1 MGSARAPRAVRRA
14 LAPNPNV
21 VARSAVQ
28 SAPPDA
34 NDEGVVGCARGG
46 RAPHFY
52 LMQLLEI
59 KNLKMD
65 FGKNAEALRA
75 IDDVSFTIGAGE
87 TVCLVGE
94 SGCGKT
100 VTALSIARL
109 VPTPPANYVGGEILL
124 NGRDTLKMS
133 ARELQQIRGG
143 VVSYV
148 FQDPGASL
156 NPVFRIGN
164 QIKESLK
171 LHKPEKAN
179 DAEVIRLLK
188 LVGIPAPESRIKN
201 YPFEM
206 SGGMQQ
212 RVMIAMALASEPK
225 LLVADEP
232 TTALDV
238 TIQAQIL
245 DLLSE
250 LKQRLGMAILL
261 ITHNLGIVGDMAD
274 RVAVMYAGQIVEL
287 APAKELLHRPLHPY
301 TKALMNSVPKL
312 GATIR
317 WGEATDEPGL
327 ASKTARE
334 DARPTRLQ
342 SIPGNVPRIGN
353 FPPGC
358 RFAPRCP
365 IAKPECSEKIPELL
379 EVEPGRFV
387 RCPFWK

>member
-1 MGSARAPRAVRRA
+1 MRAC
-14 LAPNPNV
+14 
-21 VARSAVQ
+21 
-28 SAPPDA
+28 D
-34 NDEGVVGCARGG
+34 
-46 RAPHFY
+46 
-52 LMQLLEI
+52 
-59 KNLKMD
+59 
-65 FGKNAEALRA
+65 ALRA
-75 IDDVSFTIGAGE
+75 VDGVSFTIGAGE

-124 NGRDTLKMS
+124 NGRDVLKMS
-133 ARELQQIRGG
+133 SSELRSIRGG

-171 LHKPEKAN
+171 LHKPEKATN
-179 DAEVIRLLK
+179 EEVIRLLK

-245 DLLSE
+245 ELLSE

-287 APAKELLHRPLHPY
+287 SPAKELLRRPLHPY
-301 TKALMNSVPKL
+301 TKALMASVPKL
-312 GATIR
+312 HG
-317 WGEATDEPGL
+317 
-327 ASKTARE
+327 TA
-334 DARPTRLQ
+334 DRL
-342 SIPGNVPRIGN
+342 SAIPGNVPRIGN

-365 IAKPECSEKIPELL
+365 IAKPECSDALPELV
-379 EVEPGRFV
+379 EVEAGRFV
-387 RCPFWK
+387 RCPFWKSP

>member
-1 MGSARAPRAVRRA
+1 
-14 LAPNPNV
+14 
-21 VARSAVQ
+21 
-28 SAPPDA
+28 
-34 NDEGVVGCARGG
+34 
-46 RAPHFY
+46 
-52 LMQLLEI
+52 
-59 KNLKMD
+59 
-65 FGKNAEALRA
+65 
-75 IDDVSFTIGAGE
+75 
-87 TVCLVGE
+87 
-94 SGCGKT
+94 
-100 VTALSIARL
+100 
-109 VPTPPANYVGGEILL
+109 L
-124 NGRDTLKMS
+124 NGRDVLKMS
-133 ARELQQIRGG
+133 NGELRNIRGG

-148 FQDPGASL
+148 FQEPGASL

-171 LHKPEKAN
+171 LHKPEKLKGVPLDRSSRRESAQTSSGGDQSRLTSAATTTGEKIAESGARSFHWRDLLGLFKKTS
-179 DAEVIRLLK
+179 DAEIIRLLK

-245 DLLSE
+245 ELLHD

-287 APAKELLHRPLHPY
+287 SPAKELLRRPLHPY

-312 GATIR
+312 GGGA
-317 WGEATDEPGL
+317 D
-327 ASKTARE
+327 
-334 DARPTRLQ
+334 RL
-342 SIPGNVPRIGN
+342 SAIPGNVPRIGN

-365 IAKPECSEKIPELL
+365 IAKPECSEKIPELV
-379 EVEPGRFV
+379 EVEAGRWV

>member
-1 MGSARAPRAVRRA
+1 M
-14 LAPNPNV
+14 N
-21 VARSAVQ
+21 
-28 SAPPDA
+28 
-34 NDEGVVGCARGG
+34 
-46 RAPHFY
+46 
-52 LMQLLEI
+52 LLEI

-65 FGKNAEALRA
+65 FGKNADALRA
-75 IDDVSFTIGAGE
+75 VDGVSFTIGAGE

-124 NGRDTLKMS
+124 NGRDVLKMS
-133 ARELQQIRGG
+133 GGELRSIRGG

-148 FQDPGASL
+148 FQEPGASL

-171 LHKPEKAN
+171 LHKPEKATN
-179 DAEVIRLLK
+179 EEVIRLLK

-245 DLLSE
+245 ELLSE

-287 APAKELLHRPLHPY
+287 SPAKELLRRPLHPY
-301 TKALMNSVPKL
+301 TKALMASVPKL
-312 GATIR
+312 HG
-317 WGEATDEPGL
+317 
-327 ASKTARE
+327 TA
-334 DARPTRLQ
+334 DRL
-342 SIPGNVPRIGN
+342 SAIPGNVPRIGN

-365 IAKPECSEKIPELL
+365 IAKPECSDKLPDLV
-379 EVEPGRFV
+379 EVEAGRFV
-387 RCPFWK
+387 RCPFWKSP

>member
-1 MGSARAPRAVRRA
+1 MLGADFWR
-14 LAPNPNV
+14 V
-21 VARSAVQ
+21 V
-28 SAPPDA
+28 
-34 NDEGVVGCARGG
+34 N
-46 RAPHFY
+46 
-52 LMQLLEI
+52 LLEI

-65 FGKNAEALRA
+65 FGTGAGAVRA
-75 IDDVSFTIGAGE
+75 IDGVSLAIAAGE

-94 SGCGKT
+94 SGCGKS
-100 VTALSIARL
+100 VTAQSIARL
-109 VPTPPANYVGGEILL
+109 VPVPPANYVGGEIVL

-133 ARELQQIRGG
+133 PRELCDIRGG

-148 FQDPGASL
+148 FQEPGAAL
-156 NPVFRIGN
+156 NPVFRIGA

-171 LHKPEKAN
+171 LHQPEKAN

-245 DLLSE
+245 DLL
-250 LKQRLGMAILL
+250 QRPQAAARHGDSAHHAQPRHRRRHGRPRGGDVCRANCRTGAREANCCAARCIL
-261 ITHNLGIVGDMAD
+261 T
-274 RVAVMYAGQIVEL
+274 
-287 APAKELLHRPLHPY
+287 P
-301 TKALMNSVPKL
+301 KALMNSVPKL
-312 GATIR
+312 RG
-317 WGEATDEPGL
+317 
-327 ASKTARE
+327 
-334 DARPTRLQ
+334 DADRL
-342 SIPGNVPRIGN
+342 SAIPGNVPRIGD

-387 RCPFWK
+387 RCPFWKNK

>member
-1 MGSARAPRAVRRA
+1 M
-14 LAPNPNV
+14 N
-21 VARSAVQ
+21 
-28 SAPPDA
+28 
-34 NDEGVVGCARGG
+34 
-46 RAPHFY
+46 
-52 LMQLLEI
+52 LLEI
-59 KNLKMD
+59 KNLQLD
-65 FGKNAEALRA
+65 FGSGQDALRA
-75 IDDVSFTIGAGE
+75 IDGVSLTIGEGE

-109 VPTPPANYVGGEILL
+109 VPSPPASYPGGEILL
-124 NGRDTLKMS
+124 EGRDVLKMPS
-133 ARELQQIRGG
+133 KELRKIRGG
-143 VVSYV
+143 VVSYI
-148 FQDPGASL
+148 FQEPGASL

-171 LHKPEKAN
+171 LHRPEKATN
-179 DAEVIRLLK
+179 EEVIRLLK

-245 DLLSE
+245 DLLHG
-250 LKQRLGMAILL
+250 LKQKLHMSILL

-287 APAKELLHRPLHPY
+287 SAPGELLQRPLHPY
-301 TKALMNSVPKL
+301 TRALINSVPK
-312 GATIR
+312 I
-317 WGEATDEPGL
+317 
-327 ASKTARE
+327 SS
-334 DARPTRLQ
+334 DAKRL
-342 SIPGNVPRIGN
+342 SAIPGNVPRLGN

-387 RCPFWK
+387 TMSVLEITA

>member
-1 MGSARAPRAVRRA
+1 MA
-14 LAPNPNV
+14 
-21 VARSAVQ
+21 
-28 SAPPDA
+28 
-34 NDEGVVGCARGG
+34 
-46 RAPHFY
+46 
-52 LMQLLEI
+52 LLEI
-59 KNLKMD
+59 KDLQLD
-65 FGKNAEALRA
+65 FVTDGHSARA
-75 IDDVSFTIGAGE
+75 VDGVSIHMEAGE
-87 TVCLVGE
+87 TLCIVGE
-94 SGCGKT
+94 SGCGKS
-100 VTALSIARL
+100 VTAQSIARL
-109 VPTPPANYVGGEILL
+109 VPTPPARYEAGEILL

-133 ARELQQIRGG
+133 AQELQAIRGG

-148 FQDPGASL
+148 FQEPSASL
-156 NPVFRIGN
+156 NPVFRVGA

-171 LHKPEKAN
+171 LHKPEQAT

-188 LVGIPAPESRIKN
+188 LVGIPAPESRMKN

-245 DLLSE
+245 DLLRE

-287 APAKELLHRPLHPY
+287 APARELLRQPLHPY
-301 TKALMNSVPKL
+301 TRALLASVPKL
-312 GATIR
+312 QGNH
-317 WGEATDEPGL
+317 D
-327 ASKTARE
+327 
-334 DARPTRLQ
+334 RLS

-353 FPPGC
+353 YPSGC

-365 IAKPECSEKIPELL
+365 IARPECSERIPELL
-379 EVEPGRFV
+379 EVEPQRWV

>member
-1 MGSARAPRAVRRA
+1 M
-14 LAPNPNV
+14 N
-21 VARSAVQ
+21 
-28 SAPPDA
+28 
-34 NDEGVVGCARGG
+34 
-46 RAPHFY
+46 
-52 LMQLLEI
+52 LLEI

-65 FGKNAEALRA
+65 FGKGADALRA
-75 IDDVSFTIGAGE
+75 IDDVSFSIGAGE

-100 VTALSIARL
+100 VTALSIGKL

-124 NGRDTLKMS
+124 NGVDVLKMS
-133 ARELQQIRGG
+133 SRELQKIRGG

-148 FQDPGASL
+148 FQEPGASL

-171 LHKPEKAN
+171 LHRPEKAN

-206 SGGMQQ
+206 SGCMQQ

-245 DLLSE
+245 DLLRD

-287 APAKELLHRPLHPY
+287 APARELLQKPFHPY

-312 GATIR
+312 HG
-317 WGEATDEPGL
+317 
-327 ASKTARE
+327 
-334 DARPTRLQ
+334 DANRL
-342 SIPGNVPRIGN
+342 SAIPGNVPRIGN

-358 RFAPRCP
+358 RLAPRCP
-365 IAKPECSEKIPELL
+365 IARPECSEKIPELL
-379 EVEPGRFV
+379 EVEPGRLV